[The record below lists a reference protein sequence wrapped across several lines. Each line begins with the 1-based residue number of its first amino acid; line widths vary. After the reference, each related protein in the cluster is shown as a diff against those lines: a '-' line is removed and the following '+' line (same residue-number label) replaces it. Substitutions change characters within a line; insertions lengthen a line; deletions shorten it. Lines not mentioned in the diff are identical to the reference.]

1 MTASSEAINHAGI
14 AARAAAE
21 HFGEDVSVLDVT
33 DRLPLADC
41 FVLVTGDNERTVNA
55 IVDEIEEK
63 LGEAG
68 VKPLMREGQRDGR
81 WVLLDYGTI
90 MVHIQRREEREYY
103 DLDRLYRD
111 CPTVEVEGVE
121 QPDRGAWASTAGPV
135 TDLDSGDLVDVLHA
149 ESVDDLPLAGPAPD
163 ADEI

>member
-1 MTASSEAINHAGI
+1 VTASPEAINHAGI

-21 HFGEDVSVLDVT
+21 KFGEDINVLDVT
-33 DRLPLADC
+33 ERLPLADC
-41 FVLVTGDNERTVNA
+41 FVLVTGDNERMVNS
-55 IVDEIEEK
+55 IVDDIEEK
-63 LGEAG
+63 LSEAG
-68 VKPLMREGQRDGR
+68 LKPLMREGQRDGR

-90 MVHIQRREEREYY
+90 MIHVLRREERGYY

-111 CPTVEVEGVE
+111 CPTVDVDGVE
-121 QPDRGAWASTAGPV
+121 QPDRGAWASAAGPV

-163 ADEI
+163 ADEL